1 MAEVDAG
8 RIDCIVVYKYE
19 RLSRS
24 LRDFLNL
31 MEVMA
36 AAEAEAATAPGN
48 RRMSRDAA
56 IATGCVVLALASAL
70 GALHC
75 LADRLLPSAA
85 LYTLVAAALV
95 GGAAK
100 VALDSL

>member
-1 MAEVDAG
+1 
-8 RIDCIVVYKYE
+8 
-19 RLSRS
+19 
-24 LRDFLNL
+24 
-31 MEVMA
+31 
-36 AAEAEAATAPGN
+36 
-48 RRMSRDAA
+48 MSRDAA
-56 IATGCVVLALASAL
+56 IASGCVVLALASAL
-70 GALHC
+70 GALRC